1 MRNED
6 LIVKVIVGREPQRD
20 VPGPA
25 ALVEKEKSVF
35 RRIRVRH
42 CTLSLF
48 PTVEPVIVL
57 LNCSSSVLKIL
68 PACNVHLTP
77 AQRHTGS
84 LEPTQK

>member
-1 MRNED
+1 VRNGD

-20 VPGPA
+20 VSGPA

-35 RRIRVRH
+35 RRIRFRH

-48 PTVEPVIVL
+48 PTVEPVVVL

-68 PACNVHLTP
+68 LACNNYLTP
-77 AQRHTGS
+77 AQQHIGS
-84 LEPTQK
+84 LELI